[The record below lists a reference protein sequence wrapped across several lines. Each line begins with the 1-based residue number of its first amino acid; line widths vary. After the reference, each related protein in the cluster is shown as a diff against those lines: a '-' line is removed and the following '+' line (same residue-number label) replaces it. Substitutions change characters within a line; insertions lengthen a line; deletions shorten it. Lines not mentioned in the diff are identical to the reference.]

1 MSVLAIDTG
10 TTGAAALIVTADGTV
25 AGREGWRIQPV
36 FPALWPFC
44 PAAIGDSRSAGPE
57 FPDPAS

>member
-25 AGREGWRIQPV
+25 AGREG
-36 FPALWPFC
+36 
-44 PAAIGDSRSAGPE
+44 
-57 FPDPAS
+57 

>member
-25 AGREGWRIQPV
+25 AGPEGWRIQPV
-36 FPALWPFC
+36 FPAPGPLLSGRYRGFPIRR
-44 PAAIGDSRSAGPE
+44 IGG
-57 FPDPAS
+57 